1 MQVIIDGRF
10 VLDEADLH
18 HRIAGALGYGP
29 SPCRDIESLRERLAS
44 GDPRPVQLI
53 WINASVIRMALGRA
67 RFEKFVA
74 TLETIESQESGR
86 PWRERFV
93 FRLFE

>member
-1 MQVIIDGRF
+1 VQVIIDGRF

-18 HRIAGALGYGP
+18 HRIAGALGYGSFP
-29 SPCRDIESLRERLAS
+29 SHDIESLRGRLAA
-44 GDPRPVQLI
+44 GDPRPVQLV
-53 WINASVIRMALGRA
+53 WINASAIRMALGQA

-74 TLETIESQESGR
+74 TLEMIEALDTGK

-93 FRLFE
+93 FRLLE